1 MGALTTV
8 FLLISLSCYCDISDL
23 WSHLGIMSR
32 LQLVPL
38 LLSPLSMMQKKK
50 KKLKKHAFCPQDL
63 HSHFFLSH
71 IFQLEAYRQ
80 SERGFTPSLSNFLL
94 WKNVIKSRQFSIIL
108 HWLQLS
114 AEALHNQVCL
124 LKHCIP
130 ETKDKRQSGTPIN
143 QLQLRSLKPR
153 TLTSG
158 VRPNWSPLF
167 TRPISSTMSRKER
180 ESAVSLQ

>member
-8 FLLISLSCYCDISDL
+8 FLLISLSCFCNISDL
-23 WSHLGIMSR
+23 WSHLGMISR

-50 KKLKKHAFCPQDL
+50 LKKHAFRPQDL

-71 IFQLEAYRQ
+71 IFQLDAYRQ
-80 SERGFTPSLSNFLL
+80 SERVSTHSLSNFLL
-94 WKNVIKSRQFSIIL
+94 WKNVIKTRQFSIIL

-114 AEALHNQVCL
+114 AEALHSQVCL

-130 ETKDKRQSGTPIN
+130 ETKDKRQSATPIN

-153 TLTSG
+153 TLTNG